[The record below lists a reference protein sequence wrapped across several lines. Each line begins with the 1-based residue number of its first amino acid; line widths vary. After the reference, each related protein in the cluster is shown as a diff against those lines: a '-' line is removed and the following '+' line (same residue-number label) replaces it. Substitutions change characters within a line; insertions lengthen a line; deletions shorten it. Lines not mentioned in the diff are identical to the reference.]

1 MNKLIRTFY
10 ILAFDTVLIFF
21 AQIISYS
28 MRYEKIIIF
37 KFLEYLSTSYF
48 FIFLISYI
56 FIFFIF
62 KFRDISHR
70 FFTIDQSR
78 YLFLAFLFLGM
89 VWISFPILLQLN
101 NYPRSIGALTFI
113 NFIFLFYA
121 SRILINKLLNLKNYR
136 TKNVIFIGFNNKLYD
151 LILAYS
157 QKSKIKSILVE
168 EKSQFIKK
176 NILGVRLININEIFN
191 ILDKNQIDEVII
203 DKQMINHPKVNELF
217 LNLNRYSAK
226 ILTMDPN
233 NVSID
238 NIQQVELNDII
249 FKGITNLKFTGS
261 FNEKDVILVTGGV
274 GSIGSS
280 IIREINKSFPST
292 KIICLDIS
300 EFQTYL
306 LENELNNKNIK
317 YVIGDINDNNL
328 VSSVIKKYNV
338 NTIFHAAAYKH
349 VPIMEE
355 NIYQSFINNCKGT
368 LNLVNNAISLDIKK
382 FIFISSDKAV
392 RPTNIMGLSKRIS
405 ESIIDHHQQM
415 FLNKKTNTLFCI
427 VRFGNVL
434 ESSGSLIPLLRNQI
448 MSGGPVT
455 ITHPEVTRYFMT
467 LAEASHLVI
476 ESSFLTKGKEVYLF
490 DMGNPMKILD
500 LAKRMINLY
509 GHQIKSNDDE
519 KGIKISFIGL
529 RPGEKMYEELLVDD
543 KSIKTVNTNIFI
555 SDESRI
561 DSNNYK
567 KYISFIE
574 KIDNYEVD
582 INLLRKTFDDE
593 YTKYNFK

>member
-37 KFLEYLSTSYF
+37 KFLEYLSISYF

-78 YLFLAFLFLGM
+78 FLFLAFLFLGI
-89 VWISFPILLQLN
+89 VWISFPILLQVN

-113 NFIFLFYA
+113 NFLFLFYA

-168 EKSQFIKK
+168 DKSQFIKK
-176 NILGVRLININEIFN
+176 NILGVRLTNINEIFN

-203 DKQMINHPKVNELF
+203 DKQMFNHPKVNELF
-217 LNLNRYSAK
+217 LNLNRFSAK

-249 FKGITNLKFTGS
+249 FRGITNLKFTGS
-261 FNEKDVILVTGGV
+261 FNGNDVILVTGGV

-280 IIREINKSFPST
+280 IIKEIVKSFPST
-292 KIICLDIS
+292 QIICLDMS

-306 LENELNNKNIK
+306 LKNELNNKNIK
-317 YVIGDINDNNL
+317 YVIGDINDNSL

-338 NTIFHAAAYKH
+338 NIIFHAAAYKH

-368 LNLVNNAISLDIKK
+368 LNLVNNAINLNIKK

-415 FLNKKTNTLFCI
+415 FLNKKIETLFCI

-476 ESSFLTKGKEVYLF
+476 ESSFLTKGKEIYLF
-490 DMGNPMKILD
+490 DMGSPMKILD

-509 GHQIKSNDDE
+509 GYQIKSNDSE
-519 KGIKISFIGL
+519 KGIKINFIGL
-529 RPGEKMYEELLVDD
+529 RPGEKMYEELLVND
-543 KSIKTVNTNIFI
+543 KSIKTLNTNIFI

-567 KYISFIE
+567 KYISYIE

-582 INLLRKTFDDE
+582 INFLRETFDDE